1 MPDVPPELLARN
13 AAAALRFVE
22 GVLGGG
28 EPAAFAEIVHPDVVV
43 DTGLQPSG
51 PIRGRDAYGRV
62 LTETLGAAFS
72 DGSLRV
78 LDLTP
83 LVDGRVLVRFEAEAD
98 NTGPLNGVPATG
110 RRFTFH
116 EMHLMRFA
124 DGLLVENLVGA
135 LNPLMFELWQ
145 APASAPLVLGPSEF
159 GSPQLGP
166 PELVSQTGSRP

>member
-1 MPDVPPELLARN
+1 MPDVPPDLLAHN

-22 GVLGGG
+22 GVLGGA
-28 EPAAFAEIVHPDVVV
+28 EPAAFAELVHPDVVV
-43 DTGLQPSG
+43 DTGLKPDG

-62 LTETLGAAFS
+62 LAETLGAAFAN
-72 DGSLRV
+72 GSLRV

-98 NTGPLNGVPATG
+98 NTGALNGVPATG

-116 EMHLMRFA
+116 EMHLLRFEG
-124 DGLLVENLVGA
+124 GLLVESFVGA

-145 APASAPLVLGPSEF
+145 APASAPLVLGPRT
-159 GSPQLGP
+159 LG
-166 PELVSQTGSRP
+166 GRP